1 MNARRFWMTP
11 VPTTPAL
18 RAEIESLL
26 VQERD
31 ASRLMESRALEGE
44 RRARPKLMGW
54 GSAAGISLA
63 LVRKVRIAAW
73 TLVGIA
79 FQARRGI
86 SLKGAAAQSEFVAM
100 DPKCVRRP
108 VPQMRRLC
116 SVAAT

>member
-1 MNARRFWMTP
+1 
-11 VPTTPAL
+11 
-18 RAEIESLL
+18 
-26 VQERD
+26 
-31 ASRLMESRALEGE
+31 
-44 RRARPKLMGW
+44 
-54 GSAAGISLA
+54 
-63 LVRKVRIAAW
+63 VRIAAW